1 MKWRIL
7 LSSEDIGSINARD
20 KTGVDRAH
28 EQVERLTTNYDFDF
42 KVGLA
47 DPIHCPAELF

>member
-1 MKWRIL
+1 MKWCIL
-7 LSSEDIGSINARD
+7 LSSEDIGYINARD
-20 KTGVDRAH
+20 KTSVDRAH

>member
-1 MKWRIL
+1 MMVHL
-7 LSSEDIGSINARD
+7 ANSEDINSINARD
-20 KTGVDRAH
+20 KSSMNRAR
-28 EQVERLTTNYDFDF
+28 EQQVETLTTNYDFDF